1 MQTGKSDPLACKG
14 LTSANLAANLP
25 VRQFWMKLFEVN
37 SLPTLFVGCWVVFG
51 SSHSAAM
58 ALKAAQA
65 KLQSVQF
72 DQVIRAMPACCRFCG
87 AAQTEAFDVILMQC
101 LCAID
106 SCETAHALQNA
117 KTRCGRSVAHLK
129 AQINCIFW
137 YKITCSSQG
146 GQQSAHHLDQS
157 HMLWLIATH
166 LYM

>member
-37 SLPTLFVGCWVVFG
+37 SLPTLFVGCWVVFWLQSFSCNG
-51 SSHSAAM
+51 TKSCSS
-58 ALKAAQA
+58 

-87 AAQTEAFDVILMQC
+87 AAQAEAFAVILMQC
-101 LCAID
+101 SCAID

-129 AQINCIFW
+129 AQINSCRQ
-137 YKITCSSQG
+137 T
-146 GQQSAHHLDQS
+146 SAYS
-157 HMLWLIATH
+157 KGTAPAET
-166 LYM
+166 